1 MAIEGLALRAFPH
14 KRQAVIRAMGEF
26 RVRVSA
32 VVVALFLAAAP
43 VHAGDAFDVVHHDLR
58 LAVDFEAQ
66 RVRGTQII
74 RFVSL
79 GDGLSAVSFSA
90 NALDVTASIDGEA
103 MVANAVEGE
112 RRVFRLPQPMRKGQ
126 VGRLVLSFAG
136 KAAKGLVF
144 DGPRVGSTYFTCDY
158 MICDLERPGD
168 KATIDV
174 TLLLPAGA
182 EAVAP
187 GRALPKRAIA
197 NGMSEQRWRERRPRS
212 AYLFGFAAGAF
223 ERVVL
228 DAGQPR
234 LDVLSANVP
243 AARVRAMF
251 GDTRAMLDFFAA
263 KAGVALGAPAYTQV
277 LVPGSA
283 AQEAAGHAT
292 IGLQEIEPILADPHE
307 DWVIAHELSH
317 QWWGNA
323 ITCADWSELWLNEGF
338 AVFMTAAYKQA
349 RWGEA
354 DYAREIELANKRW
367 AGAKAQG
374 FDVPLSWRGAYPSLK
389 LKRAMAYAKSM
400 VFLDTL
406 RRELGERAFWSG
418 VRGYTRAHWGGTVT
432 ARDLQRAME
441 RAAGRDLS
449 ALFTAWVYGA

>member
-1 MAIEGLALRAFPH
+1 MTGKHRFCFSAVLLAL
-14 KRQAVIRAMGEF
+14 
-26 RVRVSA
+26 
-32 VVVALFLAAAP
+32 LLAAGP
-43 VHAGDAFDVVHHDLR
+43 VHAGEAFDVVHHDVR

-66 RVRGTQII
+66 RVRGTQSI
-74 RFVSL
+74 RFVSSA
-79 GDGLSAVSFSA
+79 DGLATLSFRA

-103 MVANAVEGE
+103 MVANAVEGD
-112 RRVFRLPQPMRKGQ
+112 RRVFHLPRPMRKGQ
-126 VGRLVLSFAG
+126 AGRLVVSFQGRAP
-136 KAAKGLVF
+136 KGLVF
-144 DGPRVGSTYFTCDY
+144 DGPRVASTYFTCDT
-158 MICDLERPGD
+158 MICDLDRPGD

-174 TLLLPAGA
+174 TLVLPAGA

-187 GRALPKRAIA
+187 GRALPKRAAA
-197 NGMSEQRWRERRPRS
+197 NGMIEQRWRERRPRS

-223 ERVVL
+223 ERIAL
-228 DAGQPR
+228 DVRRPH
-234 LDVLSANVP
+234 LDVLFANVP

-251 GDTRAMLDFFAA
+251 GDTRAMLDFFEA

-277 LVPGSA
+277 LVSGSA
-283 AQEAAGHAT
+283 AQEAAGHST
-292 IGLQEIEPILADPHE
+292 IGLEEIEPILTNPHE

-367 AGAKAQG
+367 AAAKAQG
-374 FDVPLSWRGAYPSLK
+374 FDVPLSWQGTYPSLK
-389 LKRAMAYAKSM
+389 LKRAMAYAKSV

-418 VRGYTRAHWGGTVT
+418 VRRYTRAHWGGTVT
-432 ARDLQRAME
+432 ARDLQQAME
-441 RAAGRDLS
+441 QAAGRDLT
-449 ALFTAWVYGA
+449 ALFAVWVYGK